1 MSARQK
7 VKERNYSNSVPN
19 VWGGTRGQSEKDN
32 TDHVL
37 ESTITYYLLCMNTTK
52 NNS

>member
-7 VKERNYSNSVPN
+7 EKERNYSNSSVPN

-37 ESTITYYLLCMNTTK
+37 ESTITDMNTTK
-52 NNS
+52 NS